1 MAPSP
6 IGNGN
11 SKKSGN
17 GTSGS
22 GNPVESQELSSE
34 DYAIIAAGFS
44 VLGELFAF
52 LSLVKAK
59 QVTEETGG
67 AVDPLTIDPVMFVQG
82 RKKAAKRRRLR
93 SQR

>member
-1 MAPSP
+1 MAPTP
-6 IGNGN
+6 NGNGN
-11 SKKSGN
+11 SKKGGN

-34 DYAIIAAGFS
+34 DYAIIAAGFN
-44 VLGELFAF
+44 VLGDFFDF

-67 AVDPLTIDPVMFVQG
+67 AIDDIGIAPTLFIRS